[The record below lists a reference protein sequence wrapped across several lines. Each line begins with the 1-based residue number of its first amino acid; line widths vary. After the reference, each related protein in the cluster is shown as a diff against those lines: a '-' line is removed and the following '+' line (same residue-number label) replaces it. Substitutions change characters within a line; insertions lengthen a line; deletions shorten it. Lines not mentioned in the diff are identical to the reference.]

1 MNRTHAYDVNVTWTG
16 NQETGTSNY
25 RAFCRDHTV
34 TASGRPDILGSSD
47 PAFRGDPER
56 WNPELLLVAALSQ
69 CHMLWYLHLAAEAGV
84 TVVAYDDH
92 PHGTMTESGDGAGQF
107 TQVVLRPVVTITH
120 DSDPE
125 TAAALH
131 ARVPEYCF
139 IARSVNFPVNHEPTI
154 RVA

>member
-1 MNRTHAYDVNVTWTG
+1 MYA
-16 NQETGTSNY
+16 
-25 RAFCRDHTV
+25 
-34 TASGRPDILGSSD
+34 ASLAGLALIIG
-47 PAFRGDPER
+47 
-56 WNPELLLVAALSQ
+56 LLAVAAIGLGLLTRAGRDRVVLARLTSFFAILTLIGAGLSAIAT
-69 CHMLWYLHLAAEAGV
+69 CYASLFAAEAGV

-92 PHGTMTESGDGAGQF
+92 PHGTVTESRDGAGQF